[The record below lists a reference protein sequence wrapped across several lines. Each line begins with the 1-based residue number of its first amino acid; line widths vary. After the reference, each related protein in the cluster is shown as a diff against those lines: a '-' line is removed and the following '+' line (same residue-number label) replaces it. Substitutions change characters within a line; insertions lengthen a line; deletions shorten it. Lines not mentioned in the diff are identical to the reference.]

1 MLKLFKSKSKLS
13 SHSTKSKRKINF
25 FNWRSANPSFVKQ
38 NETYKLAINNDPD
51 NANKILRSQ
60 ARTVSVSN
68 SLASGFFEMLT
79 SEILGEQGLILD
91 VSSGDPKFDK
101 KIEDMFFKWESECC
115 PYAVYDFEDIEEMAI
130 IAFYRDGE
138 VFLRLHKKDTLQI
151 ELIDANLVD
160 NNYTNEAKNI
170 KCGIERAKD
179 SLTPLFYYI
188 RKDNRELLKVPADQI
203 VHIKKPL
210 IPQQFRGI
218 SKMASSIIDIEDKDR
233 LRTSELDRATLS
245 SKITGFFIR
254 KNDDGAIDFGDPAD
268 EMQNQQKD
276 ELNLPTK
283 AEVGKMGV
291 IDEDMDVKF
300 VESHAPTNIEYYLK
314 STDREVARSLGV
326 SYHTYTGDLREVNY
340 SSIRQGTTS
349 ERRNFRRLQGFFRR
363 KFHTPIFKAWA
374 ECELLKGEITP
385 SEYKKVISNFTFK
398 PQGWEYID
406 PTKEVNANKTA
417 IDSGFKSIT
426 EVLREKGI
434 EHDNFISDLNK
445 DLEIAEL
452 LSKIKQAKEVK
463 P

>member
-1 MLKLFKSKSKLS
+1 MFRFMKPKSEPAPKKQ
-13 SHSTKSKRKINF
+13 KRKINF
-25 FNWRSANPSFVKQ
+25 FNWRSTNPSLVKQ
-38 NETYKLAINNDPD
+38 NETYKLAINSDPD

-60 ARTVSVSN
+60 ARTISVSN

-91 VSSGDPKFDK
+91 VTSGDPVTDK
-101 KIEDMFFKWESECC
+101 KIEDKYFKWESECC
-115 PYAVYDFEDIEEMAI
+115 PYGVYDFEDIEEMAI
-130 IAFYRDGE
+130 ISFYRDGE
-138 VFLRLHKKDTLQI
+138 VFIRLHRNDTLKI
-151 ELIDANLVD
+151 ELIDANLID

-179 SLTPLFYYI
+179 SLRPIFYYI
-188 RKDNRELLKVPADQI
+188 RKDDRELLKVPADQML
-203 VHIKKPL
+203 HIKKPL

-233 LRTSELDRATLS
+233 LRTSELDRATLA

-254 KNDDGAIDFGDPAD
+254 KNDDNIGFD
-268 EMQNQQKD
+268 EEDDQAL
-276 ELNLPTK
+276 EGLTLPTK
-283 AEVGKMGV
+283 AEVGKMSV
-291 IDEDMDVKF
+291 LDEDMDVKF
-300 VESHAPTNIEYYLK
+300 VESHAPSNIEYYLK

-349 ERRNFRRLQGFFRR
+349 ERRNFRRFQGFLRR
-363 KFHTPIFKAWA
+363 KFHAPIFKAWC
-374 ECELLKGEITP
+374 ECELLNGGITP

-406 PTKEVNANKTA
+406 PTKEVNANKVA

-445 DLEIAEL
+445 DLEIVEL
-452 LSKIKQAKEVK
+452 LSKIKQIKEVK

>member
-1 MLKLFKSKSKLS
+1 MFNLFKSKPDI
-13 SHSTKSKRKINF
+13 TKAIKPKPKRRISF
-25 FNWRSANPSFVKQ
+25 FNWRSTNPSFVKQ
-38 NETYKLAINNDPD
+38 NETYKLAINTDPD

-60 ARTVSVSN
+60 ARTISVSN
-68 SLASGFFEMLT
+68 SLASGFFETLT

-91 VSSGDPKFDK
+91 VTSGNATLDK
-101 KIEDMFFKWESECC
+101 KIEKMFFDWELDCC
-115 PYAVYDFEDIEEMAI
+115 PYGIYDFEDIEEMAV

-138 VFLRLHKKDTLQI
+138 VFARLHKQDGLKI
-151 ELIDANLVD
+151 ELIDANLID

-188 RKDNRELLKVPADQI
+188 RKSDRELLKIPASEMI
-203 VHIKKPL
+203 HIKKPL
-210 IPQQFRGI
+210 IPQQYRGI

-233 LRTSELDRATLS
+233 LRTSELDRATLA

-254 KNDDGAIDFGDPAD
+254 KNDDGVDFDENGNEPAT
-268 EMQNQQKD
+268 N
-276 ELNLPTK
+276 ELPIPTK

-340 SSIRQGTTS
+340 SSIRQGTTA
-349 ERRNFRRLQGFFRR
+349 ERRSFRRFQGFLRR
-363 KFHTPIFKAWA
+363 KFHTPIFKAWLEA
-374 ECELLKGEITP
+374 ELLRGNITP
-385 SEYKKVISNFTFK
+385 NEYKKVAPNFTFK
-398 PQGWEYID
+398 PQGWDYID

-445 DLEIAEL
+445 DLEIVEL
-452 LSKIKQAKEVK
+452 LSKIKQIKEIK